1 MCELQMLLI
10 LDSIL
15 ILEISE
21 FNYGCIVLNGKTQ
34 MTVISVFNEFG
45 ARIREELRMHNAM
58 NQFADESDFLLCSNG
73 TIF

>member
-1 MCELQMLLI
+1 MILK

-15 ILEISE
+15 ILRISE
-21 FNYGCIVLNGKTQ
+21 LNYGCFILKAKIQ
-34 MTVISVFNEFG
+34 MTVFSVFNEFG

-58 NQFADESDFLLCSNG
+58 NQFADGFDFLLCSNG